1 MFKHHCQSIDNLTG
15 GGNLNLLIQQK
26 GKFMKKILVFMMVA
40 LMLFVSCN
48 SGTPAPDEKPG
59 TNPPPTIS
67 EGSLVE
73 KTTTGKFVVEST
85 INSLSAKIQ
94 EALES
99 GRTVDL
105 KGETLSNGVTVTTG
119 TISVSSSESSPAA
132 RSARAIGDNYQI
144 VINITEATDEE
155 NKSVTLE
162 YTSNVT
168 VDETTKTITSIEPV
182 STVATIDNTEVS
194 DIDSETFIPVALAF
208 SDVNLLSKLG
218 IIMETV
224 AEQLSNDLGI
234 TMEKMTL
241 NVAEIGSVVVD
252 CEKSALTP
260 TGKGVLVFRLEELDN
275 QWHTM
280 SNLGGQITIDGWA
293 DVTEEGIV
301 ESDNLLI
308 KDEEHK
314 THDDIFVS
322 GEFAPRFYG
331 LYYST
336 INTIMFSGDSFEAG
350 KKDLETISAYASE
363 IYGENISVTSYSM
376 KAENDF
382 NNQYVDLSYE
392 NPGILTVNATL
403 SEYGDVEMVVHA
415 YSRENDIMD
424 YQIVKMLI
432 DGEDYSYL
440 SLDMLK
446 SMYRVFAAF
455 TYSNSIASQVMG
467 SISPTTSQGSTYPLT
482 LTDNYSGTVSVHI
495 DELNMTAQ
503 KIATSFNYENVKV
516 QDDVEYVISGS
527 GSFSFDAMTQTS
539 VSNVT
544 SFNIKGIGNCTATEL
559 ETANS
564 FLKIIINSSA
574 PGGEEPT
581 LEEIFSGLADL
592 GTERINIPGNFYGTY
607 SGYFYEEMTFD
618 ISNTGILITYA
629 DGTSKEI
636 SDNMVTIQRQ
646 GLIVDN
652 GIEGYA
658 LAFSSSE
665 GDFVITISLTP
676 EYNSITIFSNE
687 NGKISTM
694 ASIPLTSEQSNY

>member
-1 MFKHHCQSIDNLTG
+1 
-15 GGNLNLLIQQK
+15 
-26 GKFMKKILVFMMVA
+26 MKKILVFMMVA

-48 SGTPAPDEKPG
+48 SSTPAPDEKPG

-67 EGSLVE
+67 EGSLVG

-132 RSARAIGDNYQI
+132 RSARTTGENYQI
-144 VINITEATDEE
+144 VINIAEATDEE
-155 NKSVTLE
+155 NKPVTLE

-224 AEQLSNDLGI
+224 AAQLSNDLGI

-260 TGKGVLVFRLEELDN
+260 AGKGVLVFRLEELDN

-308 KDEEHK
+308 KDEENK

-382 NNQYVDLSYE
+382 NNLYVDLSYE

-467 SISPTTSQGSTYPLT
+467 SINPTTSQGSTYPLT
-482 LTDNYSGTVSVHI
+482 LTNNYSGTVTVHI

>member
-1 MFKHHCQSIDNLTG
+1 
-15 GGNLNLLIQQK
+15 
-26 GKFMKKILVFMMVA
+26 
-40 LMLFVSCN
+40 MLFVSCN
-48 SGTPAPDEKPG
+48 SSTPAPDEKPG

-132 RSARAIGDNYQI
+132 RSTRTTGDNYQI
-144 VINITEATDEE
+144 VINIAEATDEE

>member
-1 MFKHHCQSIDNLTG
+1 
-15 GGNLNLLIQQK
+15 
-26 GKFMKKILVFMMVA
+26 MMVA

-382 NNQYVDLSYE
+382 NNLYVDLSYE

-467 SISPTTSQGSTYPLT
+467 SINPTTSQGSTYPLT
-482 LTDNYSGTVSVHI
+482 LTNNYSGTVTVHI

>member
-1 MFKHHCQSIDNLTG
+1 
-15 GGNLNLLIQQK
+15 
-26 GKFMKKILVFMMVA
+26 MKKILVFMMVA

-48 SGTPAPDEKPG
+48 SSTPAPDEKPG

-67 EGSLVE
+67 EGSLVG

-132 RSARAIGDNYQI
+132 RSARTTGENYQI
-144 VINITEATDEE
+144 VINIAEATDEE
-155 NKSVTLE
+155 NKPVTLE

-224 AEQLSNDLGI
+224 AAQLSNDLGI

-260 TGKGVLVFRLEELDN
+260 AGKGVLVFRLEELDN

-308 KDEEHK
+308 KDEENK

-382 NNQYVDLSYE
+382 NNLYVDLSYE

-467 SISPTTSQGSTYPLT
+467 SINPTTSQGSTYPLT
-482 LTDNYSGTVSVHI
+482 LTNNYSGTVTVHI

-544 SFNIKGIGNCTATEL
+544 SFSIKGIGNCTATEL

>member
-382 NNQYVDLSYE
+382 NNLYVDLSYE

-467 SISPTTSQGSTYPLT
+467 SINPTTSQGSTYPLT
-482 LTDNYSGTVSVHI
+482 LTNNYSGTVTVHI

>member
-48 SGTPAPDEKPG
+48 SSTPAPDEKPG

-382 NNQYVDLSYE
+382 NNLYVDLSYE

-467 SISPTTSQGSTYPLT
+467 SINPTTSQGSTYPLT
-482 LTDNYSGTVSVHI
+482 LTNNYSGTVTVHI

>member
-1 MFKHHCQSIDNLTG
+1 
-15 GGNLNLLIQQK
+15 
-26 GKFMKKILVFMMVA
+26 MKKILVFMMVA

-48 SGTPAPDEKPG
+48 SSTPAPDEKPG

-132 RSARAIGDNYQI
+132 RSTRTTGDNYQI
-144 VINITEATDEE
+144 VINIAEATDEE

>member
-1 MFKHHCQSIDNLTG
+1 
-15 GGNLNLLIQQK
+15 
-26 GKFMKKILVFMMVA
+26 MKKILVFMMVA

-48 SGTPAPDEKPG
+48 SSTPAPDEKPG
-59 TNPPPTIS
+59 TNPPPTIT

-119 TISVSSSESSPAA
+119 TISVSSPSESSPAA

-144 VINITEATDEE
+144 VINIAEATDEE
-155 NKSVTLE
+155 NKPVTLE

-260 TGKGVLVFRLEELDN
+260 AGKGVLVFRLEELDN

-376 KAENDF
+376 KAENNF
-382 NNQYVDLSYE
+382 NNYGVELSYE

-440 SLDMLK
+440 SLDMIK

-467 SISPTTSQGSTYPLT
+467 SINPTTSQGSTYPLT
-482 LTDNYSGTVSVHI
+482 LTNNYSGTVTVHI

-539 VSNVT
+539 VSSVT

-564 FLKIIINSSA
+564 FLKIIISSNA
-574 PGGEEPT
+574 PGETEPT
-581 LEEIFSGLADL
+581 LDDIFYTLFDL
-592 GTERINIPGNFYGTY
+592 GTERINIIGNFHGTY
-607 SGYFYEEMTFD
+607 SGYLYEEMTFD

-636 SDNMVTIQRQ
+636 SDNVTIQRQ
-646 GLIVDN
+646 GDIIDSDR
-652 GIEGYA
+652 GITGYA

-665 GDFVITISLTP
+665 GDYVIVISLTP
-676 EYNSITIFSNE
+676 DNSTGSITVFSNV
-687 NGKISTM
+687 NGKLSTL
-694 ASIPLTSEQSNY
+694 ASIPVTFEQSNY

>member
-1 MFKHHCQSIDNLTG
+1 
-15 GGNLNLLIQQK
+15 
-26 GKFMKKILVFMMVA
+26 MKKILVFMMVA

-48 SGTPAPDEKPG
+48 SSTPAPDEKPG

-132 RSARAIGDNYQI
+132 RLARTTGDNYQI
-144 VINITEATDEE
+144 VINIAEATDEE
-155 NKSVTLE
+155 NKPVTLE

-208 SDVNLLSKLG
+208 SDVNLLSRLG

-260 TGKGVLVFRLEELDN
+260 AGKGVLVFRLEELDN

-376 KAENDF
+376 KAENNF
-382 NNQYVDLSYE
+382 NNYGVELSYE

-467 SISPTTSQGSTYPLT
+467 SINPTTSQGSTYPLT
-482 LTDNYSGTVSVHI
+482 LTNNYSGTVTVHI

-607 SGYFYEEMTFD
+607 SGSFYEEMTFD

>member
-1 MFKHHCQSIDNLTG
+1 
-15 GGNLNLLIQQK
+15 
-26 GKFMKKILVFMMVA
+26 MKKILVFMMVA

-48 SGTPAPDEKPG
+48 SSTPAPDEKPG

-67 EGSLVE
+67 EGSLVG

-132 RSARAIGDNYQI
+132 RSARTTGENYQI
-144 VINITEATDEE
+144 VINIAEATDEE
-155 NKSVTLE
+155 NKPVTLE

-224 AEQLSNDLGI
+224 AAQLSNDLGI

-260 TGKGVLVFRLEELDN
+260 AGKGVLVFRLEELDN

-308 KDEEHK
+308 KDEENK

-382 NNQYVDLSYE
+382 NNLYVDLSYE

-467 SISPTTSQGSTYPLT
+467 SINPTTSQGSTYPLT
-482 LTDNYSGTVSVHI
+482 LTNNYSGTVTVHI

-694 ASIPLTSEQSNY
+694 ASIPLTFEQSNY